1 MGRPPSDADFE
12 WNIERDI
19 EALDEANDEAT
30 GLWSD
35 GETLWVAQNSDG
47 GGDGVYAYDLASGE
61 RREDREVELDG
72 ANLAPRGIWSDREVI
87 WVSDSGKDKLF
98 AHDLESG
105 ERLEDRDLALDR
117 QNGAAR
123 GIWSDGETLWVLDGR
138 DDAVYRYD
146 LGSGELLDSHDLV
159 SSNNDPHDIWSDGVT
174 IWVSDGIARK
184 LLAYRLEEG
193 ALEREGAEDF
203 RRLTRAR
210 NNSPRGIWSDG
221 DVMYVVDRAD
231 EHVYSY
237 NMPDATDARLASLTL
252 SGVDIGEFS
261 SARTDYSGVAT
272 AGTVE
277 TTVEAEAVQSGAS
290 VVIEPDDADGDAE
303 NGRQVALEQGA
314 ELTVTVSS
322 ADGSRERV
330 YRVDIEVPQCLDG
343 LGDEFGIVTFAGG
356 SIAELEECARSLS
369 VTALYA
375 ADGAADGER
384 YVSYILGA
392 PTLVNQAFS
401 ALFPDGLPAGTEL
414 LARSEPPPAEPD
426 TGAEGS

>member
-1 MGRPPSDADFE
+1 MDKDVAPLDAG
-12 WNIERDI
+12 
-19 EALDEANDEAT
+19 NDEAT

-47 GGDGVYAYDLASGE
+47 GGDEVFAYDLASGE
-61 RREDREVELDG
+61 RREEREFELDG
-72 ANLAPRGIWSDREVI
+72 ANLAPRGLWSDRTTI
-87 WVSDSGKDKLF
+87 WVSDSGPDRLF
-98 AHDLESG
+98 AYSLESG
-105 ERLEDRDLALDR
+105 ERLEDRDLALDG

-146 LGSGELLDSHDLV
+146 LGSGELLDSHDLA
-159 SSNNDPHDIWSDGVT
+159 SSNSDPHDIWSDGVT
-174 IWVSDGIARK
+174 IWVSDGIDRK

-237 NMPDATDARLASLTL
+237 NMPDAADARLASLVL

-261 SARTDYSGVAT
+261 SARPSYSGVAT

-277 TTVEAEAVQSGAS
+277 TMVEAEAVQSGAR

-322 ADGSRERV
+322 ADGSRRRV
-330 YRVDIEVPQCLDG
+330 YRVVIEVPQCLDG
-343 LGDEFGIVTFAGG
+343 LGGEFGIVTFAGG
-356 SIAELEECARSLS
+356 SIADLEACARSLS

-375 ADGAADGER
+375 ADGER
-384 YVSYILGA
+384 YVSYILDA
-392 PTLVNQAFS
+392 PAFVNQAFS
-401 ALFPDGLPAGTEL
+401 ALFPDGLPAAAEL
-414 LARSEPPPAEPD
+414 LARSEPPPDAAAD
-426 TGAEGS
+426 GDAEGS